1 MPYAGKYL
9 GTMVS
14 KPFIRPTYDSMG
26 ASIIENLK
34 KGTEKIV
41 KEQANKQGI

>member
-1 MPYAGKYL
+1 
-9 GTMVS
+9 
-14 KPFIRPTYDSMG
+14 MG

-41 KEQANKQGI
+41 KEQANKQGIWVHQMQVM